1 MSDNIYGCKCGCLLL
16 FEDYELGYE
25 IYIGNNKYCLS
36 DNKIYNNYNWS
47 EYIKMNEYETWREL
61 KEDIILNYNNKDQ
74 YDNLKDFRTWTHLYN
89 NYCIDVSCIKNIDEN
104 EKFYFNFII

>member
-16 FEDYELGYE
+16 FEDYDIGYE

-47 EYIKMNEYETWREL
+47 EYIKMNEYETWGEL
-61 KEDIILNYNNKDQ
+61 KEDIILNYNSEYQ
-74 YDNLKDFRTWTHLYN
+74 YDNPSDFIPWIHLYN
-89 NYCIDVSCIKNIDEN
+89 KYCRSDSCIKNVDN
-104 EKFYFNFII
+104 EKLYYDFVI